1 MEGSQSSLFFFIVVH
16 LYGSCCVSKEMG
28 ERGGVHPKC
37 CKSVCR
43 MLFLSVNKGSSVL
56 KCGISEFQIIKPN
69 WPEPL
74 VN

>member
-1 MEGSQSSLFFFIVVH
+1 MEGSQSSLLFFIVVH

-43 MLFLSVNKGSSVL
+43 MLFLPVNKGSSVL
-56 KCGISEFQIIKPN
+56 KCDISEFQIIKPN

-74 VN
+74 VS